1 MKINLTSTIAN
12 DENDIQETF
21 VRSTGPGGQHVN
33 KVSTAVQLRFDVA
46 RTRSLPREIRR
57 RLISIAGRRISR
69 DGVLI
74 INAQRFRSREQNRKD
89 ALDRL
94 AALIRRAAERPKRR
108 LPTRPS
114 PSSNRMRMAAKRHR
128 SALKRHRQRPGPED

>member
-1 MKINLTSTIAN
+1 VKIHITSTIAI
-12 DENDIQETF
+12 DESEIRETF

-46 RTRSLPREIRR
+46 RTHSLPRGIRR
-57 RLISIAGRRISR
+57 RLMDIAGRRISR

-94 AALIRRAAERPKRR
+94 AVLIRQAAERPRRR
-108 LPTRPS
+108 LPTRPP
-114 PSSNRMRMAAKRHR
+114 PSSSRLRLAAKRHR
-128 SALKRHRQRPGPED
+128 SGLKRRRQRPGPED